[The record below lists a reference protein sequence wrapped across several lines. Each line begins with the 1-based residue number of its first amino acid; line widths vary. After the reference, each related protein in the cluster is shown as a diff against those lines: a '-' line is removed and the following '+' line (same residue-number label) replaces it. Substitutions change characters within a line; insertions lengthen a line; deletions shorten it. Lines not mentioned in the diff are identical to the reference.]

1 MLDYPAVSFPCGVYA
16 DRVVD
21 SAYTNQESLGDVDS
35 QIRKDCECLFT
46 WLRETLINLFVD
58 NADAVHGMPV
68 NLQLVGR
75 RLEDESALMMTEVIM
90 QALS

>member
-35 QIRKDCECLFT
+35 QIRKDCE
-46 WLRETLINLFVD
+46 
-58 NADAVHGMPV
+58 
-68 NLQLVGR
+68 
-75 RLEDESALMMTEVIM
+75 
-90 QALS
+90 